1 MRDFGDSELN
11 PVPLWFQAPREAIDH
26 VLGASYCD
34 LGPDFLCFEHFYH
47 AVSKTWPHEYRVFD
61 IGGFSGLQGWLFDN
75 FAYYLNVDR
84 VGFNVRSPLPDDFCH
99 IMADGCDFLLE
110 YEAEVGFGEHDLF
123 ICSAVPDKSVREAV
137 KRAPNHVI
145 WYPGEEMDTSGPFG
159 EATKRYFDALRRS
172 DWRERADKAIFTL
185 LDNENEAFCR
195 ARQALLV

>member
-11 PVPLWFQAPREAIDH
+11 PVPLWFQAPRSVIHD
-26 VLGASYCD
+26 VLTDNWDELS
-34 LGPDFLCFEHFYH
+34 PDFLCFEHFYQ
-47 AVSKTWPHEYRVFD
+47 AVAITWPHEYRVFD
-61 IGGFSGLQGWLFDN
+61 IGGYVGLQGWLFRHHAGYVDVN
-75 FAYYLNVDR
+75 EPLNAR
-84 VGFNVRSPLPDDFCH
+84 RAELPAKFEHVVCDGRDF
-99 IMADGCDFLLE
+99 IADYARE
-110 YEAEVGFGEHDLF
+110 NGFGEHDLF
-123 ICSAVPDKSVREAV
+123 ICSVVPDKSVREAV

-195 ARQALLV
+195 AKQALLV